1 MGIMCFLYL
10 SGNDNMTQ
18 IATTPQSLGQILAR
32 NRKKQK
38 LSQQN
43 ISKVTTIGQKSIS
56 FAEQGKSGVQIET
69 IFNILAALDLEM
81 VIQPRQGSESIEQ
94 DNESLSKS
102 DVGKDE
108 W

>member
-1 MGIMCFLYL
+1 
-10 SGNDNMTQ
+10 MTQ

-32 NRKKQK
+32 SRKKQK

-43 ISKVTTIGQKSIS
+43 ISKVTNIGQKSIS

-102 DVGKDE
+102 DIGKDE

>member
-1 MGIMCFLYL
+1 M
-10 SGNDNMTQ
+10 SQ

-32 NRKKQK
+32 SRKKQK

-43 ISKVTTIGQKSIS
+43 VSKITTIGQKSIS

-69 IFNILAALDLEM
+69 IFHILAALDLEM
-81 VIQPRQGSESIEQ
+81 LIQPRQASKNTAQ
-94 DNESLSKS
+94 NESSTKS
-102 DVGKDE
+102 NCNGDE

>member
-1 MGIMCFLYL
+1 
-10 SGNDNMTQ
+10 MTQ

-43 ISKVTTIGQKSIS
+43 ISTITTIGQKSIS
-56 FAEQGKSGVQIET
+56 FAEQGKPGVQIET
-69 IFNILAALDLEM
+69 IFHILAALNLEM
-81 VIQPRQGSESIEQ
+81 VIQPRQG
-94 DNESLSKS
+94 NEPLLKNNI
-102 DVGKDE
+102 DKEE

>member
-1 MGIMCFLYL
+1 
-10 SGNDNMTQ
+10 MTQ

-43 ISKVTTIGQKSIS
+43 ISTITTIGQKSIS

-69 IFNILAALDLEM
+69 IFHILAALNLEM
-81 VIQPRQGSESIEQ
+81 VIQPREG
-94 DNESLSKS
+94 NEPLLKNNI
-102 DVGKDE
+102 DKEE